1 MVKKKKNQPPQQ
13 EQQQPFDAT
22 FKAWI
27 KEQAPEILPLL
38 LPGATY
44 VEEID
49 VEVIKPTMRVDRVFR
64 IIYQGKQYILHIEFE
79 SGPDNDMPARLLVY
93 NALLYYQYKLSVISI
108 IIYPFRTKMAES
120 PLRVTREEQ
129 ELLTFHFLTLPL
141 FELEAAR
148 YVREHALCM
157 YPLLPTMQGAD
168 HRLIKQAMDELAA
181 HYQNDEAMLAQ
192 QFVWMELLL
201 ERTDT
206 ISLEEKGEIWRELK
220 MYDKLWEESPRVQR
234 TRTESKIEEAQRM
247 LILFVKLRFPD
258 LAELAEQE
266 LPRINNLDK
275 LDLLTEKIYT
285 APDEATVRWL
295 LTPAAA

>member
-1 MVKKKKNQPPQQ
+1 MAKLKKGQPRQQ

-79 SGPDNDMPARLLVY
+79 SGPGNDMPARLLVC
-93 NALLYYQYKLSVISI
+93 NALLYYQYKLPVISI
-108 IIYPFRTKMAES
+108 IIYPFRTKMVES
-120 PLRVTREEQ
+120 PLRVTKEEQ

-141 FELEAAR
+141 FELEAER

-168 HRLIKQAMDELAA
+168 HRLIKQAMDELVA
-181 HYQNDEAMLAQ
+181 HYQNNEAMLAQ

-206 ISLEEKGEIWRELK
+206 ISLEEKDEIWKELK
-220 MYDKLWEESPRVQR
+220 MYDPLWEESPRVQR
-234 TRTESKIEEAQRM
+234 TRAESAIQTAQRM

-258 LAELAEQE
+258 LAELAEEQ
-266 LPRINNLDK
+266 LIQIKSLDALNFLAQK
-275 LDLLTEKIYT
+275 VYT
-285 APDEATVRWL
+285 APDEETVRWL
-295 LTPAAA
+295 LTPPAA